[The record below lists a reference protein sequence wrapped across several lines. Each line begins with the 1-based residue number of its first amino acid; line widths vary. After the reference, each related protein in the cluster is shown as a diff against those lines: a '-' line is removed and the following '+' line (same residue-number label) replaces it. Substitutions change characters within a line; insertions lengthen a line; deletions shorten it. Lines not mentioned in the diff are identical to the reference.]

1 MTLHVTLPDGSP
13 LQLADGA
20 TVADA
25 AAAIGPRLAKAAI
38 AGRVTPATGSRAGA
52 GRTADP
58 AARAATVQ
66 PGRGSEED
74 GKGVLVDLSC
84 RLNEGDQVAIVTLK
98 SEDPEAL
105 DIMRHTAGHVM
116 AQAVLRLFPGAKY
129 AIGPTIENGFY
140 YDIQL
145 PQPLT
150 DADLPRIER
159 EMARIVRENAPI
171 ARHELP
177 ADRASAV
184 FAGGEEAGRAREALA
199 GAGASPSNVRA
210 GRAVLAGGEGAAEAA
225 GTPAGPA
232 ASSPATPAAQ
242 PFKEELI
249 RDLVAAGQADHGV
262 SLYTQGEFVD
272 LCRGPHLPST
282 GKLGAFKLTSVAG
295 AYWRGDEGNAMLTRI
310 YGTAWPSQKELDAYL
325 QRLEMARQRDHRRI
339 GRDLDL
345 FSFHEE
351 GPGFPFFHP
360 KGMRLWNAMV
370 DFWRAEHVRAG
381 YEEISTP
388 VILRRELWERSGHWD
403 NYKDNM
409 YFTEIDEQPYA
420 VKPMNCPGG
429 LLIYKSRRRSYRD
442 LPLRMAELGR
452 VHRHEMS
459 GVLHGLFRVRYFT
472 QDDAHIYCTPEQL
485 EDEVRG
491 VLHFMLHIYSA
502 FGFADVKIELST
514 RPEKSIG
521 SDEMWE
527 RAESVLEKV
536 LNSETVPAPAAPR
549 VGSAAGV
556 RVSAAAGERVPLA
569 YQLNPGDGAFYG
581 PKIDFHIRDV
591 MGRTWQCGTIQVD
604 FAMPERLDIGYTGAD
619 NEEHRPVMIHRALLG
634 SIERFMGILLE
645 HYGGNLPTWLAP
657 EQVRVLPIADRHTE
671 CAHEVAAVFAGAA
684 AQAGLHLWVAVDDR
698 AESLGKRIRE
708 GQVHRVP
715 YLLVV
720 GDREA
725 SQKTVA
731 VRLRGKDEGSRP
743 VDEVVSGIVDEVRE
757 RRLPALGVAD

>member
-13 LQLADGA
+13 LELDDGA
-20 TVADA
+20 TVGDA
-25 AAAIGPRLAKAAI
+25 AAAIGSRLAKAAI
-38 AGRVTPATGSRAGA
+38 AGRVSA
-52 GRTADP
+52 
-58 AARAATVQ
+58 AATPDVTL
-66 PGRGSEED
+66 
-74 GKGVLVDLSC
+74 LVDVSAALHD
-84 RLNEGDQVAIVTLK
+84 GDALAIVTLK
-98 SEDPEAL
+98 GDDRDAV
-105 DIMRHTAGHVM
+105 DVQRHTASHVM
-116 AQAVLRLFPGAKY
+116 AQAILRRFPGAKY

-140 YDIQL
+140 YDFEL
-145 PQPLT
+145 P
-150 DADLPRIER
+150 
-159 EMARIVRENAPI
+159 API
-171 ARHELP
+171 AEADLARIEKEMAKVVSQNLPIERSELP
-177 ADRASAV
+177 VD
-184 FAGGEEAGRAREALA
+184 EALA
-199 GAGASPSNVRA
+199 VFRA
-210 GRAVLAGGEGAAEAA
+210 GEPGTGPSGLPVGLDQPFKVELIEDLVTAAEAE
-225 GTPAGPA
+225 GGEVPTI
-232 ASSPATPAAQ
+232 SVY
-242 PFKEELI
+242 
-249 RDLVAAGQADHGV
+249 R
-262 SLYTQGEFVD
+262 QGEFVD

-282 GKLGAFKLTSVAG
+282 NKLGNGTFKLTSLAG
-295 AYWRGDEGNAMLTRI
+295 AYWRGDENNAMLTRV
-310 YGTAWPSQKELDAYL
+310 YGTAFPSKEELAAYL
-325 QRLEMARQRDHRRI
+325 EALELARLRDHRRI

-351 GPGFPFFHP
+351 GPGFPFFHA

-388 VILRRELWERSGHWD
+388 VILRRELWERSGHWE

-491 VLHFMLHIYSA
+491 VLHFMLHIYAA
-502 FGFADVKIELST
+502 FGFSDVRIELST

-521 SDEMWE
+521 SDEVWA
-527 RAESVLEKV
+527 RAEGVLGTV
-536 LNSETVPAPAAPR
+536 LDSETGADGA
-549 VGSAAGV
+549 
-556 RVSAAAGERVPLA
+556 PLA

-604 FAMPERLDIGYTGAD
+604 FAMPERLDISYTGAD

-657 EQVRVLPIADRHTE
+657 EQALVLPIADRHGDY
-671 CAHEVAAVFAGAA
+671 AQEVLRTLRAAGATDPA
-684 AQAGLHLWVAVDDR
+684 KAPVNLHVDVDDR
-698 AESLGKRIRE
+698 RESIGKRIRDA
-708 GQVHRVP
+708 QLQKVP
-715 YLLVV
+715 YILVV

-725 SQKTVA
+725 ESGA
-731 VRLRGKDEGSRP
+731 VGVRERGADKGPRP
-743 VDEVVSGIVDEVRE
+743 LGEFVDQLVDEVRE
-757 RRLPALGVAD
+757 RRLPGETA

>member
-1 MTLHVTLPDGSP
+1 MPLRVTLPDGSP
-13 LQLADGA
+13 LELDDGA
-20 TVADA
+20 TVRDA

-38 AGRVTPATGSRAGA
+38 AGRVTAA
-52 GRTADP
+52 ADP
-58 AARAATVQ
+58 DVTL
-66 PGRGSEED
+66 
-74 GKGVLVDLSC
+74 LVDATAPLRDGD
-84 RLNEGDQVAIVTLK
+84 RLDIVTLK
-98 SEDPEAL
+98 SDDPDAV
-105 DIMRHTAGHVM
+105 DILRHTASHVM
-116 AQAVLRLFPGAKY
+116 AQAILRLYPGTHY

-140 YDIQL
+140 YDFEF
-145 PQPLT
+145 PEPVT
-150 DADLPRIER
+150 DADLPRIEK
-159 EMARIVRENAPI
+159 EMARIVGENLPI
-171 ARHELP
+171 ARAELP
-177 ADRASAV
+177 R
-184 FAGGEEAGRAREALA
+184 EEALA
-199 GAGASPSNVRA
+199 AFRERRQPFKVELIEDLQR
-210 GRAVLAGGEGAAEAA
+210 AAEAE
-225 GTPAGPA
+225 GTEVPTI
-232 ASSPATPAAQ
+232 SVY
-242 PFKEELI
+242 
-249 RDLVAAGQADHGV
+249 D
-262 SLYTQGEFVD
+262 QGEFED

-282 GKLGAFKLTSVAG
+282 GRLGSGTFKLTSLAG
-295 AYWRGDEGNAMLTRI
+295 AYWRGDEKNAMLTRI
-310 YGTAWPSQKELDAYL
+310 YGTAFASKEELAAH
-325 QRLEMARQRDHRRI
+325 LEALELARQRDHRRI

-351 GPGFPFFHP
+351 GPGFPFFHA

-388 VILRRELWERSGHWD
+388 VILRRELWERSGHWE

-491 VLHFMLHIYSA
+491 VLHFMLHIYAA
-502 FGFADVKIELST
+502 FGFSDVKIELST

-521 SDEMWE
+521 SDEVWE
-527 RAESVLEKV
+527 RAEEVLATV
-536 LNSETVPAPAAPR
+536 LDSE
-549 VGSAAGV
+549 AGPDGGAL
-556 RVSAAAGERVPLA
+556 S

-604 FAMPERLDIGYTGAD
+604 FAMPERLDITYTGAD

-657 EQVRVLPIADRHTE
+657 QQALVLPIADRHGDY
-671 CAHEVAAVFAGAA
+671 AARVMRALREAGAA
-684 AQAGLHLWVAVDDR
+684 DPAKAPVGLHVDVDDR
-698 AESLGKRIRE
+698 GESVGKRIRDA
-708 GQVHRVP
+708 QLQKVP
-715 YLLVV
+715 YILVV

-725 SQKTVA
+725 DKGTVG
-731 VRLRGKDEGSRP
+731 VRERG
-743 VDEVVSGIVDEVRE
+743 VDRGPMPLAEFVEQLVAEVRE
-757 RRLPALGVAD
+757 RRLPAG

>member
-13 LQLADGA
+13 LELDDGA
-20 TVADA
+20 TVRDA
-25 AAAIGPRLAKAAI
+25 AAAIGPRLAKAAV
-38 AGRVTPATGSRAGA
+38 AGRVTAAADAADAAGGSASPR
-52 GRTADP
+52 
-58 AARAATVQ
+58 
-66 PGRGSEED
+66 
-74 GKGVLVDLSC
+74 LVDVSAPLY
-84 RLNEGDQVAIVTLK
+84 EGDSVAIVTLK
-98 SEDPEAL
+98 GDDPDAV
-105 DIMRHTAGHVM
+105 DILRHSASHVM
-116 AQAVLRLFPGAKY
+116 AQAVLRLFPGTRY

-140 YDIQL
+140 YDFQFPEPIAE
-145 PQPLT
+145 
-150 DADLPRIER
+150 ADLARIEK
-159 EMARIVRENAPI
+159 EMAKVVSENQEV
-171 ARHELP
+171 ARRELP
-177 ADRASAV
+177 RD
-184 FAGGEEAGRAREALA
+184 EALA
-199 GAGASPSNVRA
+199 VFR
-210 GRAVLAGGEGAAEAA
+210 LAE
-225 GTPAGPA
+225 
-232 ASSPATPAAQ
+232 Q
-242 PFKEELI
+242 PFKVELI
-249 RDLVAAGQADHGV
+249 EDLPDEETISVY
-262 SLYTQGEFVD
+262 SQGEFTD

-282 GKLGAFKLTSVAG
+282 GKLGSGTFKLTSLAG
-295 AYWRGDEGNAMLTRI
+295 AYWRGDEKNPMLTRI
-310 YGTAWPSQKELDAYL
+310 YGTAFPSKEELAAH
-325 QRLEMARQRDHRRI
+325 LEALELARQRDHRRI

-403 NYKDNM
+403 NYKENM

-485 EDEVRG
+485 EEEVLG
-491 VLHFMLHIYSA
+491 VVRFMKHIYAS
-502 FGFADVKIELST
+502 FGFSDVKIELST

-521 SDEMWE
+521 SDEVWE
-527 RAESVLEKV
+527 LAEGVLQRVLE
-536 LNSETVPAPAAPR
+536 
-549 VGSAAGV
+549 
-556 RVSAAAGERVPLA
+556 GEGIA
-569 YQLNPGDGAFYG
+569 YVLNPGDGAFYG

-604 FAMPERLDIGYTGAD
+604 FAMPERLDITYTGAD

-657 EQVRVLPIADRHTE
+657 EQALVLPIADRHGE
-671 CAHEVAAVFAGAA
+671 YAQEVLRALRAAGAGSRA
-684 AQAGLHLWVAVDDR
+684 EAPVTIHADIDDR
-698 AESLGKRIRE
+698 SESIGKRIRDA
-708 GQVHRVP
+708 QLQKVP
-715 YLLVV
+715 YILVV

-725 SQKTVA
+725 EAGSVGM
-731 VRLRGKDEGSRP
+731 RERGEDKGARP
-743 VDEVVSGIVDEVRE
+743 LAEFVDHLVDEVRE
-757 RRLPALGVAD
+757 RRLPG